1 MINRDRVLKLLRDFK
16 EWEEDFK
23 LASMKLEECEDKDIK
38 KLLYHSIRAYFLDF
52 HILCEDFISISLK
65 LLKKFKVDISAIE
78 GMEVIESSQKISKGL
93 LNFYS
98 TSRRLRNRLAHRYKV
113 PKDEVIYLNL
123 KENTKFIK
131 ELEEAIK
138 SLER

>member
-23 LASMKLEECEDKDIK
+23 LASIKLEECEDADIK

-52 HILCEDFISISLK
+52 HILCEDYISIRLK
-65 LLKKFKVDISAIE
+65 TLKKFKVDISAIE
-78 GMEVIESSQKISKGL
+78 GMEVIVSSKKISKEL
-93 LNFYS
+93 LDFYS

-123 KENTKFIK
+123 R
-131 ELEEAIK
+131 LC
-138 SLER
+138 